1 VFDVIIPRDST
12 AEVQVIVTST
22 EEVALPETFLTMRE
36 LKEQP
41 AALRLTD
48 VIYAVESGAKVFL
61 WWDDDAGD
69 TLILP
74 LEGRGRLDLSPFGG
88 IPNPRKE
95 GFTGHVQVSSSG
107 LGAFILCLEFA
118 KLKD

>member
-1 VFDVIIPRDST
+1 VFDVTLPRDSL

-22 EEVALPETFLTMRE
+22 EEVLLPETILTMGS
-36 LKEQP
+36 LMGQP
-41 AALRLTD
+41 KALRLTD
-48 VIYAVESGAKVFL
+48 VIYVVEGGTKVYL

-74 LEGRGRLDLSPFGG
+74 LEGRGRLDLSPFSG

-107 LGAFILCLEFA
+107 HGSFVLCLEFA
-118 KLKD
+118 KLQH